1 MYESGYYP
9 AGAEYDPRAPW
20 NEREPTMM
28 SVRLVAARAITGTP
42 TTSRLTTKRNVPK
55 KHGIC
60 FPIRKRRPLPSAC
73 TTSRVKR
80 KPARCAMVRAKW
92 NMNPIMTTMTKTK
105 AIINPDEYYQRSEVS
120 NSDLTELKNQL
131 HPHMQY
137 GDREAAFRFGSI
149 VDAIITEPSRVD
161 FLHMTIDGEQC
172 SEEEFLHAREMQR
185 ALRAEARRDPFL
197 AKVLELSDTQRFMV
211 NKAQEF
217 ENGGF
222 RFTLDTRCKWD
233 WWLPS
238 CHFGGDLKTT
248 FASTQ
253 AEFDNA
259 VDFFDWDRSRA
270 WYMDIAHSDRDFIYA
285 ISKKNCRIF
294 KKFIER
300 GDDIYNRGREKYEEL
315 AFQYWAFNLV

>member
-1 MYESGYYP
+1 
-9 AGAEYDPRAPW
+9 
-20 NEREPTMM
+20 
-28 SVRLVAARAITGTP
+28 
-42 TTSRLTTKRNVPK
+42 
-55 KHGIC
+55 
-60 FPIRKRRPLPSAC
+60 
-73 TTSRVKR
+73 
-80 KPARCAMVRAKW
+80 MVRAKW
-92 NMNPIMTTMTKTK
+92 NMNPITMIMTKIK
-105 AIINPDEYYQRSEVS
+105 PIINPDEYYQRSEVS

-197 AKVLELSDTQRFMV
+197 AKVLELSETQCFMV
-211 NKAQEF
+211 NKQQPF
-217 ENGGF
+217 DNGGF
-222 RFTLDTRCKWD
+222 HFTLDTRCK
-233 WWLPS
+233 
-238 CHFGGDLKTT
+238 
-248 FASTQ
+248 
-253 AEFDNA
+253 
-259 VDFFDWDRSRA
+259 WDRSRA

-300 GDDIYNRGREKYEEL
+300 GDDTYLRGFDKYNEL
-315 AFQYWAFNLV
+315 AFQYWAFSLA